1 MSRRKK
7 NKQSGEHEKMLQ
19 SCTDIHEYIKL
30 RREDILNR
38 KNINLTIIRD
48 VKTAVESKQ
57 IHSDSSMFNRE
68 QFEKKRI
75 LEFCDSQKTYIESG
89 VEDAEFRKIAKEYL
103 QEHSTR
109 VTGKTADTHAL
120 RELQDCSYVAP
131 PEMCEDCD
139 VQMEIARDQPIMLCP
154 LCHATH
160 HFFDTTSSYYT
171 KTADVSRSSHERIE
185 HFVKVYLQK
194 FQAKERFEVPGDVL
208 MQVMVELRSEEH
220 TPKEVTVT
228 DVRECVRELKLSD
241 YYYYT
246 SQIYAKI
253 LNKPPPCL
261 SDMQYQKILTCI
273 KAIQVPFEL
282 APKDRHNFLSYSYCM
297 HKICELLGYNDF
309 LEFFPILRGEKN
321 KQKHDAIWQFICTY
335 LNWEFRKSPTS
346 FI

>member
-38 KNINLTIIRD
+38 KIT
-48 VKTAVESKQ
+48 
-57 IHSDSSMFNRE
+57 
-68 QFEKKRI
+68 
-75 LEFCDSQKTYIESG
+75 
-89 VEDAEFRKIAKEYL
+89 KEYL

-120 RELQDCSYVAP
+120 RELQDCAYVAP

-194 FQAKERFEVPGDVL
+194 FQAKERFEVPGDAL
-208 MQVMVELRSEEH
+208 MQVMVELSKRRI

-228 DVRECVRELKLSD
+228 DVRECV
-241 YYYYT
+241 
-246 SQIYAKI
+246 
-253 LNKPPPCL
+253 
-261 SDMQYQKILTCI
+261 
-273 KAIQVPFEL
+273 
-282 APKDRHNFLSYSYCM
+282 
-297 HKICELLGYNDF
+297 
-309 LEFFPILRGEKN
+309 
-321 KQKHDAIWQFICTY
+321 
-335 LNWEFRKSPTS
+335 
-346 FI
+346 

>member
-1 MSRRKK
+1 
-7 NKQSGEHEKMLQ
+7 
-19 SCTDIHEYIKL
+19 
-30 RREDILNR
+30 
-38 KNINLTIIRD
+38 
-48 VKTAVESKQ
+48 
-57 IHSDSSMFNRE
+57 
-68 QFEKKRI
+68 
-75 LEFCDSQKTYIESG
+75 
-89 VEDAEFRKIAKEYL
+89 
-103 QEHSTR
+103 
-109 VTGKTADTHAL
+109 
-120 RELQDCSYVAP
+120 
-131 PEMCEDCD
+131 
-139 VQMEIARDQPIMLCP
+139 
-154 LCHATH
+154 
-160 HFFDTTSSYYT
+160 
-171 KTADVSRSSHERIE
+171 
-185 HFVKVYLQK
+185 
-194 FQAKERFEVPGDVL
+194 
-208 MQVMVELRSEEH
+208 MQVMVELSKRRI

-335 LNWEFRKSPTS
+335 LNW
-346 FI
+346 